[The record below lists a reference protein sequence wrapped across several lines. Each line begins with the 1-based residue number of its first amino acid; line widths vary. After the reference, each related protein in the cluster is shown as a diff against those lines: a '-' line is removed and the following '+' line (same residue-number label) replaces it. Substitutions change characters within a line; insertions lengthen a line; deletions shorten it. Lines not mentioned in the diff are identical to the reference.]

1 MKNVKKL
8 ASLLLAL
15 LMVFS
20 LTAAASAATVTNK
33 TSHSYAAYRIFSG
46 TQAENSVPLGDVKWG
61 DDVSGDALLTAL
73 KGDSRFNV
81 GTDHANIFASCTTAL
96 DVAEVLSAYP
106 DKSDV
111 AKAFANVAAQ
121 HLTTATATIADNA
134 TSVELPAGYYL
145 LVDTSTPGQDDA
157 RNTALLQMTNRDI
170 TIEGKYSV
178 PSVDKSVQDTDGSWG
193 ESADWGIGSD
203 VPFKLEGTLPA
214 NYEDYEAYQYVFHDT
229 LSAGLQL
236 NGTFDETDPTE
247 VLSGVTVQ
255 VGDTDI
261 GSNFT
266 ITYTNHQLT
275 VACNNLKAIPGLTKD
290 SQIVVEYTAELLSTA
305 VIGGAGNK
313 NEVYLEYANDPNAT
327 GDGTTSNTKKDEVL
341 VFTYELDVTK
351 VDGKDDNTTLA
362 NAEFVLLSSDKTKAA
377 KVSNGKL
384 VEWVTVPAVVN
395 GIISY
400 SDGTKLTSGGDGK
413 FVIAGLDAGGYYLRE
428 TKAPAGYNL
437 LGNDIGITITAT
449 LDKSENNPLLTALE
463 IIVRE
468 DKTGAVATESIG
480 AVTTGIV
487 STFVENIA
495 GARLPD
501 TGGIGTTIFYIAG
514 SVLVLT
520 AAGLPVT
527 RKRRKI

>member
-1 MKNVKKL
+1 MKNVKKI

-20 LTAAASAATVTNK
+20 LAAAASAATVTNQ

-46 TQAENSVPLGDVKWG
+46 TQAENSVPLGDVEWG
-61 DDVSGDALLTAL
+61 AGVDGAALLTAL

-81 GTDHANIFASCTTAL
+81 GTDDANIFASCTTAL

-106 DKSDV
+106 DKSAV

-121 HLTTATATIADNA
+121 HLTTTATSIAVDA

-157 RNTALLQMTNRDI
+157 RNTALLQMTNQNI

-193 ESADWGIGSD
+193 ESADWEIGSD
-203 VPFKLEGTLPA
+203 VPFKLEGILPT

-236 NGTFDETDPTE
+236 NGTFDETDPTK

-305 VIGGAGNK
+305 VIGSVGNK

-327 GDGTTSNTKKDEVL
+327 GDGATSNTKTDEVL
-341 VFTYELDVTK
+341 VFTYALDVTK
-351 VDGKDDNTTLA
+351 VDGKDGATKLA
-362 NAEFVLLSSDKTKAA
+362 NAEFVLLGSDKTKAA

-384 VEWVTVPAVVN
+384 VEWVTV
-395 GIISY
+395 
-400 SDGTKLTSGGDGK
+400 SDGTKLTSGSDGK
-413 FVIAGLDAGGYYLRE
+413 FVIAGLDAGSYYLRE

-437 LGNDIGITITAT
+437 LGNDIGITIIAT
-449 LDKSENNPLLTALE
+449 LDKSENNPSLTALK
-463 IIVRE
+463 ISVQNRP
-468 DKTGAVATESIG
+468 DATATESNG
-480 AVTTGIV
+480 DVTTGIV
-487 STFVENIA
+487 STIVENVA
-495 GARLPD
+495 GAQLPL
-501 TGGIGTTIFYIAG
+501 TGGIGTTVFYIAG

-520 AAGLPVT
+520 AAVLSVT

>member
-20 LTAAASAATVTNK
+20 LAAAASAATVTNQ

-61 DDVSGDALLTAL
+61 DGVSGDALLTAL
-73 KGDSRFNV
+73 KGDSCFNV
-81 GTDHANIFASCTTAL
+81 GNDDANIFASCTTAL
-96 DVAEVLSAYP
+96 DVADVLSAYP

-111 AKAFANVAAQ
+111 AKAFANVAAR
-121 HLTTATATIADNA
+121 HLTTVTATIADNA

-170 TIEGKYSV
+170 TIESKYSV

-193 ESADWGIGSD
+193 ESADWEIGSD
-203 VPFKLEGTLPA
+203 VPFRLEGTLPT
-214 NYEDYEAYQYVFHDT
+214 NYEDYEAYKYVFHDT

-236 NGTFDETDPTE
+236 NGNFDETDPTK

-255 VGDTDI
+255 VGDTNI

-266 ITYTNHQLT
+266 ITYTDHQLT

-351 VDGKDDNTTLA
+351 VDGKDGTTTLA

-377 KVSNGKL
+377 RVSNGKL
-384 VEWVTVPAVVN
+384 VEWVTVPE
-395 GIISY
+395 
-400 SDGTKLTSGGDGK
+400 GTKLTSGNDGK

-449 LDKSENNPLLTALE
+449 LDKSENSPSLTALK
-463 IIVRE
+463 ISVQNGP
-468 DKTGAVATESIG
+468 DATATESNG
-480 AVTTGIV
+480 NVTMGIV
-487 STFVENIA
+487 STVVENVA
-495 GARLPD
+495 GAQLPL
-501 TGGIGTTIFYIAG
+501 TGGIGTTVFYIAG

-520 AAGLPVT
+520 AAVLSVT

>member
-1 MKNVKKL
+1 MKNVKKI

-20 LTAAASAATVTNK
+20 LAAAASAATVTNQ

-46 TQAENSVPLGDVKWG
+46 TQAENSVPLGDVEWG
-61 DDVSGDALLTAL
+61 AGVDGAALLTAL

-81 GTDHANIFASCTTAL
+81 GTDDANIFASCTTAL

-106 DKSDV
+106 DKSAV

-121 HLTTATATIADNA
+121 HLTTTATSIAVDA
-134 TSVELPAGYYL
+134 TNVELPAGYYL

-157 RNTALLQMTNRDI
+157 RNTALLQMTNQNI

-193 ESADWGIGSD
+193 ESADWEIGSD
-203 VPFKLEGTLPA
+203 VPFKLEGTLPT

-236 NGTFDETDPTE
+236 NGTFDETDPTK

-305 VIGGAGNK
+305 VIGRVGNK

-327 GDGTTSNTKKDEVL
+327 GDGATSNTKTDEVL
-341 VFTYELDVTK
+341 VFTYALDVTK
-351 VDGKDDNTTLA
+351 VDGKDGTTKLA

-384 VEWVTVPAVVN
+384 VEWVTV
-395 GIISY
+395 
-400 SDGTKLTSGGDGK
+400 SDGTKLTSGSDGK
-413 FVIAGLDAGGYYLRE
+413 FVIAGLDAGSYYLRE

-437 LGNDIGITITAT
+437 LGNDIGITIIAT
-449 LDKSENNPLLTALE
+449 LNKSENNPSLTALK
-463 IIVRE
+463 ISVRE
-468 DKTGAVATESIG
+468 DKTGADATESNG
-480 AVTTGIV
+480 NVTTGIV
-487 STFVENIA
+487 STIVKNVA
-495 GARLPD
+495 GAQLPL
-501 TGGIGTTIFYIAG
+501 TGGIGTTVFYIAG

-520 AAGLPVT
+520 AAVLSVT

>member
-20 LTAAASAATVTNK
+20 LAAAASAATVTNQ

-61 DDVSGDALLTAL
+61 DGVSGDALLTAL

-121 HLTTATATIADNA
+121 HLITATTTIADNA

-157 RNTALLQMTNRDI
+157 RNTALLQMTNQDI

-193 ESADWGIGSD
+193 ESADWEIGSD
-203 VPFKLEGTLPA
+203 VPFRLNGTLPA
-214 NYEDYEAYQYVFHDT
+214 NYEDYEAYKYVFHDT
-229 LSAGLQL
+229 LDSALKYKGDVKVYVQ
-236 NGTFDETDPTE
+236 NGDAKTE
-247 VLSGVTVQ
+247 ITSGFTVAPDAAATA
-255 VGDTDI
+255 GGGT
-261 GSNFT
+261 
-266 ITYTNHQLT
+266 LT
-275 VACNNLKAIPGLTKD
+275 VTFNDLKTVTGVSSTSKI
-290 SQIVVEYTAELLSTA
+290 IVEYTAELLSTA
-305 VIGGAGNK
+305 VIGDTGNK

-327 GDGTTSNTKKDEVL
+327 SDGATSNTKTDEVL
-341 VFTYELDVTK
+341 VFTYALDVTK
-351 VDGKDDNTTLA
+351 VDGKDDTTKLA

-377 KVSNGKL
+377 RISNGKL
-384 VEWVTVPAVVN
+384 VEWVTV
-395 GIISY
+395 

-449 LDKSENNPLLTALE
+449 LDKSENNPSLTALK
-463 IIVRE
+463 ISVQNGP
-468 DKTGAVATESIG
+468 DATATESNG
-480 AVTTGIV
+480 NVTMGIV
-487 STFVENIA
+487 STVVENVA
-495 GARLPD
+495 GAQLPL
-501 TGGIGTTIFYIAG
+501 TGGIGTTVFYIAG

-520 AAGLPVT
+520 AAVLSVT

>member
-20 LTAAASAATVTNK
+20 LAAAASAATVTNQ

-46 TQAENSVPLGDVKWG
+46 TQAEDFGPLGDVKWG

-73 KGDSRFNV
+73 KRDSRFNV

-121 HLTTATATIADNA
+121 HLITATATIADNA

-145 LVDTSTPGQDDA
+145 LVDTSTPGQDGA
-157 RNTALLQMTNRDI
+157 RNTALLQMTNQDI

-193 ESADWGIGSD
+193 ESADWEIGSD
-203 VPFKLEGTLPA
+203 VPFKLEGTLPT

-290 SQIVVEYTAELLSTA
+290 SQIVVKYTAELLSTA
-305 VIGGAGNK
+305 VIGGASNK

-377 KVSNGKL
+377 RISNGKL
-384 VEWVTVPAVVN
+384 VEWVTV
-395 GIISY
+395 

-449 LDKSENNPLLTALE
+449 LDKSENNPSLTALK
-463 IIVRE
+463 ISVRE
-468 DKTGAVATESIG
+468 DKTGAVATESDG

-487 STFVENIA
+487 STVVENVA
-495 GARLPD
+495 GAQLPL
-501 TGGIGTTIFYIAG
+501 TGGIGTTVFYIAG

-520 AAGLPVT
+520 AAVLSVT

>member
-20 LTAAASAATVTNK
+20 LAAAASAATVTNQ

-46 TQAENSVPLGDVKWG
+46 TQAENSVPLGDVEWG
-61 DDVSGDALLTAL
+61 EGVDGAALLTAL

-81 GTDHANIFASCTTAL
+81 GNDDANIFASCTTAL
-96 DVAEVLSAYP
+96 DVADVLSAYP

-121 HLTTATATIADNA
+121 HLTTVTATIADNA

-157 RNTALLQMTNRDI
+157 RNTALLQMTNQDI

-193 ESADWGIGSD
+193 ESADWEIGSD
-203 VPFKLEGTLPA
+203 VPFKLEGTLPT
-214 NYEDYEAYQYVFHDT
+214 NYEDYEAYKYVFHDT
-229 LSAGLQL
+229 LNSALKY
-236 NGTFDETDPTE
+236 NGDVKVYVQNGDAKTQI
-247 VLSGVTVQ
+247 LSGFTVAPDAAATA
-255 VGDTDI
+255 GGT
-261 GSNFT
+261 
-266 ITYTNHQLT
+266 LT
-275 VACNNLKAIPGLTKD
+275 VTFGNLKMIAGVSSSSK
-290 SQIVVEYTAELLSTA
+290 IVVEYTAELLSTA
-305 VIGGAGNK
+305 VIGGSGNK

-327 GDGTTSNTKKDEVL
+327 GKGTTGNTKTDEVL

-351 VDGKDDNTTLA
+351 VDGKDGTTTLA

-384 VEWVTVPAVVN
+384 VEWVTVPE
-395 GIISY
+395 
-400 SDGTKLTSGGDGK
+400 GTKLTSGGDGK

-449 LDKSENNPLLTALE
+449 LDKSENSPSLTALK
-463 IIVRE
+463 ISVRE
-468 DKTGAVATESIG
+468 DKTGAVATESDG

-487 STFVENIA
+487 STVVENVA
-495 GARLPD
+495 GAQLPL
-501 TGGIGTTIFYIAG
+501 TGGIGTTVFYIAG

-520 AAGLPVT
+520 AAVLSVT

>member
-20 LTAAASAATVTNK
+20 LAAAASAATVTNQ

-61 DDVSGDALLTAL
+61 DGVSGDALLTAL

-111 AKAFANVAAQ
+111 AKAFANVAAR
-121 HLTTATATIADNA
+121 HLTTVTATIADNA

-157 RNTALLQMTNRDI
+157 RNTALLQMTNQDI
-170 TIEGKYSV
+170 TIESKYSV

-203 VPFKLEGTLPA
+203 VPFRLEGTLPT
-214 NYEDYEAYQYVFHDT
+214 NYEDYEAYKYVFHDT

-236 NGTFDETDPTE
+236 NGNFDETDPTK

-255 VGDTDI
+255 VGDTNI

-266 ITYTNHQLT
+266 ITYTDHQLT

-327 GDGTTSNTKKDEVL
+327 GDGTTGNTKKDEVL

-351 VDGKDDNTTLA
+351 VDGKDDATTLA
-362 NAEFVLLSSDKTKAA
+362 DAEFVLLSSDKTKAA

-384 VEWVTVPAVVN
+384 VEWVTVPE
-395 GIISY
+395 
-400 SDGTKLTSGGDGK
+400 GTKLTSGNDGK
-413 FVIAGLDAGGYYLRE
+413 FVIAGLDAGSYYLRE

-449 LDKSENNPLLTALE
+449 LDKSENSPSLTALK
-463 IIVRE
+463 ISVQNGP
-468 DKTGAVATESIG
+468 DATATERNG
-480 AVTTGIV
+480 DVTTGIV
-487 STFVENIA
+487 STVVENVA
-495 GARLPD
+495 GAQLPL
-501 TGGIGTTIFYIAG
+501 TGGIGTTVFYIAG

-520 AAGLPVT
+520 AAVLSVT

>member
-20 LTAAASAATVTNK
+20 LAAAASAATVTNQ

-61 DDVSGDALLTAL
+61 DGVSGDALLTAL

-81 GTDHANIFASCTTAL
+81 GTDHANIFESCTTAL

-121 HLTTATATIADNA
+121 HLTTVTATIADNA

-157 RNTALLQMTNRDI
+157 RNTALLQMTNQDI
-170 TIEGKYSV
+170 TIESKYSV

-193 ESADWGIGSD
+193 ESADWEIGSD
-203 VPFKLEGTLPA
+203 VPFRLEGTLPT
-214 NYEDYEAYQYVFHDT
+214 NYEDYEAYKYVFHDT

-236 NGTFDETDPTE
+236 NGTFDETDPAE

-266 ITYTNHQLT
+266 ITYTDHQLT

-327 GDGTTSNTKKDEVL
+327 GKGTTGNTKTDEVL
-341 VFTYELDVTK
+341 VFTYELDVAK
-351 VDGKDDNTTLA
+351 VDGKDGTTTLA

-377 KVSNGKL
+377 RVSNGKL
-384 VEWVTVPAVVN
+384 VEWVAA
-395 GIISY
+395 SE
-400 SDGTKLTSGGDGK
+400 GTKLTSGNDGK

-449 LDKSENNPLLTALE
+449 LDKSEDNPSLTALK
-463 IIVRE
+463 ISVQNGP
-468 DKTGAVATESIG
+468 DATATESNG
-480 AVTTGIV
+480 NVTMGIV
-487 STFVENIA
+487 STVVENVA
-495 GARLPD
+495 GAQLPL
-501 TGGIGTTIFYIAG
+501 TGGIGTTVFYIAG

-520 AAGLPVT
+520 AAVLSVT

>member
-20 LTAAASAATVTNK
+20 LAAAASAATVTNQ

-61 DDVSGDALLTAL
+61 DGVSGDALLTAL

-193 ESADWGIGSD
+193 ESADWEIGSD
-203 VPFKLEGTLPA
+203 VPFRLEGTLPT
-214 NYEDYEAYQYVFHDT
+214 NYEDYEAYKYVFHDT
-229 LSAGLQL
+229 LDSALKYKGDVKVYVQ
-236 NGTFDETDPTE
+236 NGDAKTE
-247 VLSGVTVQ
+247 ITSGFTVAPDAAATA
-255 VGDTDI
+255 GGGT
-261 GSNFT
+261 
-266 ITYTNHQLT
+266 LT
-275 VACNNLKAIPGLTKD
+275 VTFNDLKTVTGVSSTSKI
-290 SQIVVEYTAELLSTA
+290 IVEYTAELLSTA
-305 VIGGAGNK
+305 VIGDTGNK

-327 GDGTTSNTKKDEVL
+327 SDGATSNTKTDEVL
-341 VFTYELDVTK
+341 VFTYALDVTK
-351 VDGKDDNTTLA
+351 VDGKDGTTKLA

-395 GIISY
+395 GIIPY
-400 SDGTKLTSGGDGK
+400 SDGTKLTSGSDGK
-413 FVIAGLDAGGYYLRE
+413 FVIAGLDAGSYYLRE

-449 LDKSENNPLLTALE
+449 LDKSENNPSLTALE

-514 SVLVLT
+514 SMLVLT

>member
-20 LTAAASAATVTNK
+20 LAAAASAATVTNR

-46 TQAENSVPLGDVKWG
+46 TQAENSVPLGDVEWG
-61 DDVSGDALLTAL
+61 EGVDGAALLTAL
-73 KGDSRFNV
+73 KRDSRFNV

-134 TSVELPAGYYL
+134 TSVKLPVGYYL

-157 RNTALLQMTNRDI
+157 RNTALLQMTNQNI

-178 PSVDKSVQDTDGSWG
+178 PSVDKSVRDTDDNWG

-203 VPFKLEGTLPA
+203 VPFKLEGTLPT

-266 ITYTNHQLT
+266 ITYTDHQLT

-290 SQIVVEYTAELLSTA
+290 SQIVVKYTAELLSTA
-305 VIGGAGNK
+305 VIGGAGNR

-351 VDGKDDNTTLA
+351 VDGKDGTTTLA

-377 KVSNGKL
+377 RISNGKL
-384 VEWVTVPAVVN
+384 VEWVTV
-395 GIISY
+395 

-413 FVIAGLDAGGYYLRE
+413 FVIAGLDAGSYYLRE

-449 LDKSENNPLLTALE
+449 LDKSEDNPSLTALK
-463 IIVRE
+463 ISVQNGP
-468 DKTGAVATESIG
+468 DATATESNG
-480 AVTTGIV
+480 NVTMGIV
-487 STFVENIA
+487 STVVENVA
-495 GARLPD
+495 GAQLPL

>member
-20 LTAAASAATVTNK
+20 LAAAASAATVTNQ

-61 DDVSGDALLTAL
+61 DGVSGDALLTAL

-111 AKAFANVAAQ
+111 AKAFANVAAR
-121 HLTTATATIADNA
+121 HLTTVTATIADNA

-193 ESADWGIGSD
+193 ESADWEIGSD
-203 VPFKLEGTLPA
+203 VPFRLEGTLPT
-214 NYEDYEAYQYVFHDT
+214 NYEDYEAYKYVFHDT

-236 NGTFDETDPTE
+236 NGNFDETDPTK

-255 VGDTDI
+255 VGDTNI

-266 ITYTNHQLT
+266 ITYTDHQLT

-351 VDGKDDNTTLA
+351 VDGKDGTTALA

-377 KVSNGKL
+377 RISNGKL
-384 VEWVTVPAVVN
+384 VEWVTV
-395 GIISY
+395 

-449 LDKSENNPLLTALE
+449 LDKSENSPSLTALK
-463 IIVRE
+463 IRVQNGP
-468 DKTGAVATESIG
+468 DATATERNG
-480 AVTTGIV
+480 DVTTGIV
-487 STFVENIA
+487 STVVENVA
-495 GARLPD
+495 GAQLPL
-501 TGGIGTTIFYIAG
+501 TGGIGTTVFYIAG

-520 AAGLPVT
+520 AAVLSVT

>member
-20 LTAAASAATVTNK
+20 LAAAASAATVTNQ

-46 TQAENSVPLGDVKWG
+46 TQAENSVPLGDVEWG
-61 DDVSGDALLTAL
+61 EGVDGAALLTAL

-81 GTDHANIFASCTTAL
+81 GNDDANIFASCTTAL
-96 DVAEVLSAYP
+96 DVADVLSAYP

-111 AKAFANVAAQ
+111 AKAFANVAAR
-121 HLTTATATIADNA
+121 HLTTVTATIADNA

-157 RNTALLQMTNRDI
+157 RNTALLQMTNQDI
-170 TIEGKYSV
+170 TIERKYSV

-193 ESADWGIGSD
+193 ESADWEIGSD
-203 VPFKLEGTLPA
+203 VPFRLEGTLPT
-214 NYEDYEAYQYVFHDT
+214 NYEDYEAYKYVFHDT
-229 LSAGLQL
+229 LNSALKY
-236 NGTFDETDPTE
+236 NGDVKVYVQNGDAKTQI
-247 VLSGVTVQ
+247 LSGFTVAPDAAATA
-255 VGDTDI
+255 GGGT
-261 GSNFT
+261 
-266 ITYTNHQLT
+266 LT
-275 VACNNLKAIPGLTKD
+275 VTFGNLKMIAGVSSTSKI
-290 SQIVVEYTAELLSTA
+290 IVEYTAELLSTA
-305 VIGGAGNK
+305 VIGGTGNK

-327 GDGTTSNTKKDEVL
+327 DDGATSNTKKDEVL

-377 KVSNGKL
+377 RISNGKL
-384 VEWVTVPAVVN
+384 VEWVAVSN
-395 GIISY
+395 
-400 SDGTKLTSGGDGK
+400 GTKLTSGGDGK

-449 LDKSENNPLLTALE
+449 LDKSENNPSLTALK
-463 IIVRE
+463 ISVRE
-468 DKTGAVATESIG
+468 DKTGAVATESDG

-487 STFVENIA
+487 STVVENVA
-495 GARLPD
+495 GAQLPL
-501 TGGIGTTIFYIAG
+501 TGGIGTTVFYIAG

-520 AAGLPVT
+520 AAVLSVT

>member
-20 LTAAASAATVTNK
+20 LAAAASAATVTNQ

-61 DDVSGDALLTAL
+61 DGVSGDALLTAL

-157 RNTALLQMTNRDI
+157 RNTALLQMTNQDI
-170 TIEGKYSV
+170 TIESKYSV

-193 ESADWGIGSD
+193 ESADWEIGSA
-203 VPFKLEGTLPA
+203 VPFKLEGTLPT

-236 NGTFDETDPTE
+236 NGTFDETDPTK

-255 VGDTDI
+255 VGDTNI

-266 ITYTNHQLT
+266 ITYTDHQLT

-327 GDGTTSNTKKDEVL
+327 GKGTTGNTKTDEVL
-341 VFTYELDVTK
+341 VFTYELDVAK
-351 VDGKDDNTTLA
+351 VDGKDGTTTLA

-377 KVSNGKL
+377 RVSNGKL
-384 VEWVTVPAVVN
+384 VEWVTVPE
-395 GIISY
+395 
-400 SDGTKLTSGGDGK
+400 GTKMTSGNDGK
-413 FVIAGLDAGGYYLRE
+413 FVIAGLDAGSYYLRE

-449 LDKSENNPLLTALE
+449 LDKSENSPSLTALK
-463 IIVRE
+463 ISVQNGP
-468 DKTGAVATESIG
+468 DATATERNG
-480 AVTTGIV
+480 DVTTGIV
-487 STFVENIA
+487 STVVENVA
-495 GARLPD
+495 GAQLPL
-501 TGGIGTTIFYIAG
+501 TGGIGTTVFYIAG

-520 AAGLPVT
+520 AAVLSVT

>member
-20 LTAAASAATVTNK
+20 LAAAASAATVTNQ

-46 TQAENSVPLGDVKWG
+46 TQAENSVPLGDVEWG
-61 DDVSGDALLTAL
+61 EGVDGAALLTAL

-81 GTDHANIFASCTTAL
+81 GNDDANIFASCTTAL
-96 DVAEVLSAYP
+96 DVADVLSAYP

-111 AKAFANVAAQ
+111 AKAFANVAAR
-121 HLTTATATIADNA
+121 HLTTVTATIADNA

-157 RNTALLQMTNRDI
+157 RNTALLQMTNQDI
-170 TIEGKYSV
+170 TIESKYSV

-193 ESADWGIGSD
+193 ESADWEIGSD
-203 VPFKLEGTLPA
+203 VPFKLEGTLPT

-229 LSAGLQL
+229 LNSALKY
-236 NGTFDETDPTE
+236 NGDVKVYVQNGDAKTQI
-247 VLSGVTVQ
+247 LSGFTVAPDAAATA
-255 VGDTDI
+255 GGT
-261 GSNFT
+261 
-266 ITYTNHQLT
+266 LT
-275 VACNNLKAIPGLTKD
+275 VTFGNLKMIAGVSSSSK
-290 SQIVVEYTAELLSTA
+290 IVVEYTAELLSTA
-305 VIGGAGNK
+305 VIGGSGNK

-327 GDGTTSNTKKDEVL
+327 GKGTTGNTKTDEVL
-341 VFTYELDVTK
+341 VFTYELDVAK
-351 VDGKDDNTTLA
+351 VDGKDGTTMLA

-377 KVSNGKL
+377 GVSNGKL
-384 VEWVTVPAVVN
+384 VEWVAA
-395 GIISY
+395 SE
-400 SDGTKLTSGGDGK
+400 GTKLTSGNDGK

-449 LDKSENNPLLTALE
+449 LDKSENSPSLTALK
-463 IIVRE
+463 ISVQNAP
-468 DKTGAVATESIG
+468 DATATESNG
-480 AVTTGIV
+480 NVTMGIV
-487 STFVENIA
+487 STVVENVA
-495 GARLPD
+495 GAQLPL
-501 TGGIGTTIFYIAG
+501 TGGIGTTVFYIAG

-520 AAGLPVT
+520 AAVLSVT

>member
-20 LTAAASAATVTNK
+20 LAAAASAATVTNQ

-61 DDVSGDALLTAL
+61 DGVSGDALLTAL

-178 PSVDKSVQDTDGSWG
+178 PSVDKSVRDTDDNWG
-193 ESADWGIGSD
+193 ESADWEIGSD
-203 VPFKLEGTLPA
+203 VPFRLEGTLPT
-214 NYEDYEAYQYVFHDT
+214 NYEDYEAYKYVFHDT

-236 NGTFDETDPTE
+236 NGNFDETDPTK

-255 VGDTDI
+255 VGDTNI

-266 ITYTNHQLT
+266 ITYTDHQLT

-351 VDGKDDNTTLA
+351 VDGKDGTTALA

-377 KVSNGKL
+377 RISNGKL
-384 VEWVTVPAVVN
+384 VEWVTV
-395 GIISY
+395 

-449 LDKSENNPLLTALE
+449 LDKSKNSPSLTALK
-463 IIVRE
+463 ISVQNGP
-468 DKTGAVATESIG
+468 DATATESNG
-480 AVTTGIV
+480 NVTMGIV
-487 STFVENIA
+487 STVVENVA
-495 GARLPD
+495 GAQLPL
-501 TGGIGTTIFYIAG
+501 TGGIGTTVFYIAG

-520 AAGLPVT
+520 AAVLSVT

>member
-20 LTAAASAATVTNK
+20 LAAAASAATVTNQ

-46 TQAENSVPLGDVKWG
+46 TQAENSVPLGDVEWG
-61 DDVSGDALLTAL
+61 EGVDGAALLTAL

-81 GTDHANIFASCTTAL
+81 GNDDANIFASCTTAL
-96 DVAEVLSAYP
+96 DVADVLSAYP

-111 AKAFANVAAQ
+111 AKAFANVAAR
-121 HLTTATATIADNA
+121 HLTTVTATIADNA

-170 TIEGKYSV
+170 TIESKYSV

-193 ESADWGIGSD
+193 ESADWEIGSD
-203 VPFKLEGTLPA
+203 VPFKLEGTLPT
-214 NYEDYEAYQYVFHDT
+214 NYEDYEAYKYVFHDT
-229 LSAGLQL
+229 LNSALKY
-236 NGTFDETDPTE
+236 NGDVKVYVQNGDAKTQI
-247 VLSGVTVQ
+247 LSGFTVAPDAAATA
-255 VGDTDI
+255 GGT
-261 GSNFT
+261 
-266 ITYTNHQLT
+266 LT
-275 VACNNLKAIPGLTKD
+275 VTFGNLKMIAGVSPSSK
-290 SQIVVEYTAELLSTA
+290 IVVEYTAELLSTA
-305 VIGGAGNK
+305 AIGGAGNK

-327 GDGTTSNTKKDEVL
+327 GKGTTGNTKTDEVL

-351 VDGKDDNTTLA
+351 VDGKDGTTTLA

-384 VEWVTVPAVVN
+384 VEWVTVPE
-395 GIISY
+395 
-400 SDGTKLTSGGDGK
+400 GTKLTSGNDGK
-413 FVIAGLDAGGYYLRE
+413 FVIAGLDAGSYYLRE

-449 LDKSENNPLLTALE
+449 LDKSENSPSLTALK
-463 IIVRE
+463 ISVRE
-468 DKTGAVATESIG
+468 DKTSAVATESDG
-480 AVTTGIV
+480 NVTTGTV
-487 STFVENIA
+487 STVVENVA
-495 GARLPD
+495 GAQLPL
-501 TGGIGTTIFYIAG
+501 TGGIGTTVFYIAG

-520 AAGLPVT
+520 AAVLSVT

>member
-20 LTAAASAATVTNK
+20 LAAAASAATVTNQ

-46 TQAENSVPLGDVKWG
+46 TQAEKSVPLGDVKWG
-61 DDVSGDALLTAL
+61 DGVSGDALLTAL

-157 RNTALLQMTNRDI
+157 RNTALLQMTNQDI
-170 TIEGKYSV
+170 TIESKYSV

-193 ESADWGIGSD
+193 ESADWEIGSD
-203 VPFKLEGTLPA
+203 VPFRLEGTLPT
-214 NYEDYEAYQYVFHDT
+214 NYEDYEAYKYVFHDT

-236 NGTFDETDPTE
+236 NGNFDETDPTK

-255 VGDTDI
+255 VGDTNI

-266 ITYTNHQLT
+266 ITYTDHQLT

-305 VIGGAGNK
+305 VIGDSGNK
-313 NEVYLEYANDPNAT
+313 NEVCLEYANDPNAT
-327 GDGTTSNTKKDEVL
+327 GNGTTGNTKKDEVL

-351 VDGKDDNTTLA
+351 VDGKDGTTTLA

-384 VEWVTVPAVVN
+384 VEWVTVPE
-395 GIISY
+395 
-400 SDGTKLTSGGDGK
+400 GTKLTSGNDGK
-413 FVIAGLDAGGYYLRE
+413 FVIAGLDAGSYYLRE

-449 LDKSENNPLLTALE
+449 LDKSENSPSLTALK
-463 IIVRE
+463 IRVQNGP
-468 DKTGAVATESIG
+468 DATATESDG
-480 AVTTGIV
+480 DVTTGIV
-487 STFVENIA
+487 STVVENVA
-495 GARLPD
+495 GAQLPL
-501 TGGIGTTIFYIAG
+501 TGGIGTTVFYIAG

-520 AAGLPVT
+520 AAVLSVT

>member
-20 LTAAASAATVTNK
+20 LAAAASAATVTNQ

-61 DDVSGDALLTAL
+61 DGVSGDALLTAL

-193 ESADWGIGSD
+193 ESADWEIGSA
-203 VPFKLEGTLPA
+203 VPFKLEGTLPT

-305 VIGGAGNK
+305 VIGGSGNK

-327 GDGTTSNTKKDEVL
+327 GKGTTGNTKTDEVL
-341 VFTYELDVTK
+341 VFTYELDVAK
-351 VDGKDDNTTLA
+351 VDGKDGTTTLA

-377 KVSNGKL
+377 RVSNGKL
-384 VEWVTVPAVVN
+384 VEWVTVPE
-395 GIISY
+395 
-400 SDGTKLTSGGDGK
+400 GTKLTSGNDGK
-413 FVIAGLDAGGYYLRE
+413 FVIAGLDAGSYYLRE

-449 LDKSENNPLLTALE
+449 LDKSENSPSLTALK
-463 IIVRE
+463 IRVQNGP
-468 DKTGAVATESIG
+468 DATATERDG
-480 AVTTGIV
+480 DVTTGIV
-487 STFVENIA
+487 STVVENVA
-495 GARLPD
+495 GAQLPL
-501 TGGIGTTIFYIAG
+501 TGGIGTTVFYIAG

-520 AAGLPVT
+520 AAVLSVT

>member
-20 LTAAASAATVTNK
+20 LAAAASAATVTNQ

-61 DDVSGDALLTAL
+61 DGVSGDALLTAL

-111 AKAFANVAAQ
+111 AKAFANVAAR
-121 HLTTATATIADNA
+121 HLTTITATIADNA

-157 RNTALLQMTNRDI
+157 RNTALLQMTNQDI
-170 TIEGKYSV
+170 TIESKYSV

-193 ESADWGIGSD
+193 ESADWEIGSD
-203 VPFKLEGTLPA
+203 VPFRLEGTLPT
-214 NYEDYEAYQYVFHDT
+214 NYEDYEAYKYVFHDT
-229 LSAGLQL
+229 LNSALKY
-236 NGTFDETDPTE
+236 NGDVKVYVQNKDAKTQI
-247 VLSGVTVQ
+247 LSDFTVAADAAATA
-255 VGDTDI
+255 GGT
-261 GSNFT
+261 
-266 ITYTNHQLT
+266 LT
-275 VACNNLKAIPGLTKD
+275 VTFGNLKMIADVSSSSK
-290 SQIVVEYTAELLSTA
+290 IVVEYTAELLSTA

-351 VDGKDDNTTLA
+351 VDGKDGTTTLA

-384 VEWVTVPAVVN
+384 VEWVTVPE
-395 GIISY
+395 
-400 SDGTKLTSGGDGK
+400 GTKLTSGNDGK
-413 FVIAGLDAGGYYLRE
+413 FVIAGLDAGSYYLRE

-449 LDKSENNPLLTALE
+449 LDKSEDNPSLTALK
-463 IIVRE
+463 ISVQNGP
-468 DKTGAVATESIG
+468 DATATESNG
-480 AVTTGIV
+480 NVTMGIV
-487 STFVENIA
+487 STVVENVA
-495 GARLPD
+495 GAQLPL
-501 TGGIGTTIFYIAG
+501 TGGIGTTVFYIAG

-520 AAGLPVT
+520 AAVLSVT

>member
-20 LTAAASAATVTNK
+20 LAAAASAATVTNQ

-61 DDVSGDALLTAL
+61 DGVSGDALLTAL

-157 RNTALLQMTNRDI
+157 RNTALLQMTNQDI
-170 TIEGKYSV
+170 TIESKYSV

-193 ESADWGIGSD
+193 ESADWEIGSD
-203 VPFKLEGTLPA
+203 VPFRLEGTLPT
-214 NYEDYEAYQYVFHDT
+214 NYEDYEAYKYVFHDT
-229 LSAGLQL
+229 LNSALKY
-236 NGTFDETDPTE
+236 NGDVKVYVQNGDAKTQI
-247 VLSGVTVQ
+247 LSGFTVAPDAAATA
-255 VGDTDI
+255 GGT
-261 GSNFT
+261 
-266 ITYTNHQLT
+266 LT
-275 VACNNLKAIPGLTKD
+275 VTFGNLKMIAGVSSSSK
-290 SQIVVEYTAELLSTA
+290 IVVEYTAELLSTA
-305 VIGGAGNK
+305 VIGGSGNK

-327 GDGTTSNTKKDEVL
+327 GNGTTGNTKTDEVL

-351 VDGKDDNTTLA
+351 VDGKDDATTLA

-377 KVSNGKL
+377 RVSNGKL
-384 VEWVTVPAVVN
+384 VEWVTVPE
-395 GIISY
+395 
-400 SDGTKLTSGGDGK
+400 GTKLTSGNDGK
-413 FVIAGLDAGGYYLRE
+413 FVIAGLDAGSYYLRE

-449 LDKSENNPLLTALE
+449 LDKSENSPSLTALK
-463 IIVRE
+463 IRVQNGP
-468 DKTGAVATESIG
+468 DATATERDG
-480 AVTTGIV
+480 DVTTGIV
-487 STFVENIA
+487 STVVENVA
-495 GARLPD
+495 GAQLPL
-501 TGGIGTTIFYIAG
+501 TGGIGTTVFYIAG

-520 AAGLPVT
+520 AAVLSVT

>member
-1 MKNVKKL
+1 MKNVKKI

-20 LTAAASAATVTNK
+20 LAAAASAATVTNQ

-46 TQAENSVPLGDVKWG
+46 TQAENSVPLGDVEWG
-61 DDVSGDALLTAL
+61 AGVDGAALLTAL

-81 GTDHANIFASCTTAL
+81 GTDDANIFASCTTAL

-106 DKSDV
+106 DKSAV

-121 HLTTATATIADNA
+121 HLTTTATSIAVDA
-134 TSVELPAGYYL
+134 TNVELPAGYYL

-157 RNTALLQMTNRDI
+157 RNTALLQMTNQNI

-193 ESADWGIGSD
+193 ESADWEIGSD
-203 VPFKLEGTLPA
+203 VPFKLEGTLPT

-236 NGTFDETDPTE
+236 NGTFDETDPTK

-305 VIGGAGNK
+305 VIGGTGNK

-327 GDGTTSNTKKDEVL
+327 GDGATSNTKTDEVL
-341 VFTYELDVTK
+341 VFTYALDVTK
-351 VDGKDDNTTLA
+351 VDGKDGATKLA
-362 NAEFVLLSSDKTKAA
+362 NAEFVLLGSDKTKAA

-384 VEWVTVPAVVN
+384 VEWVTV
-395 GIISY
+395 
-400 SDGTKLTSGGDGK
+400 SDGTKLTSGSNGK
-413 FVIAGLDAGGYYLRE
+413 FVIAGLDAGSYYLRE

-437 LGNDIGITITAT
+437 LGNDIGITIIAT
-449 LDKSENNPLLTALE
+449 LDKSESNPSLTALK
-463 IIVRE
+463 ISVQNRP
-468 DKTGAVATESIG
+468 DATATESNG
-480 AVTTGIV
+480 DVTTGIV
-487 STFVENIA
+487 STIVENVA
-495 GARLPD
+495 GAQLPL
-501 TGGIGTTIFYIAG
+501 TGGIGTTVFYIAG

-520 AAGLPVT
+520 AAVLSVT

>member
-20 LTAAASAATVTNK
+20 LAAAASAATVTNQ

-61 DDVSGDALLTAL
+61 DGVSGDALLTAL

-157 RNTALLQMTNRDI
+157 RNTALLQMTNQDI

-178 PSVDKSVQDTDGSWG
+178 PSVDKSVQNTDGSWG
-193 ESADWGIGSD
+193 ESADWEIGSD
-203 VPFKLEGTLPA
+203 VPFKLEGTLPT

-236 NGTFDETDPTE
+236 NGTFDETDPTK

-261 GSNFT
+261 GSIFT

-275 VACNNLKAIPGLTKD
+275 IACNNLKAIPGLTKD
-290 SQIVVEYTAELLSTA
+290 SQIVVKYTAELLSTA

-377 KVSNGKL
+377 RISNGKL
-384 VEWVTVPAVVN
+384 VEWVTV
-395 GIISY
+395 

-449 LDKSENNPLLTALE
+449 LDKSENKPSLTALK
-463 IIVRE
+463 ISVRE
-468 DKTGAVATESIG
+468 DKTGADATESDG
-480 AVTTGIV
+480 DVTTGIV
-487 STFVENIA
+487 STVVENVA
-495 GARLPD
+495 GAQLPL
-501 TGGIGTTIFYIAG
+501 TGGIGTTVFYIAG

-520 AAGLPVT
+520 AAVLSVT

>member
-20 LTAAASAATVTNK
+20 LAAAASAATVTNQ

-46 TQAENSVPLGDVKWG
+46 TQAENSVPLGDVEWG
-61 DDVSGDALLTAL
+61 EGVDGAALLTAL

-81 GTDHANIFASCTTAL
+81 GNDDANIFASCTTAL
-96 DVAEVLSAYP
+96 DVADVLSAYP

-111 AKAFANVAAQ
+111 AKAFANVAAR
-121 HLTTATATIADNA
+121 HLTTVTATIADNA

-157 RNTALLQMTNRDI
+157 RNTALLQMTNQDI
-170 TIEGKYSV
+170 TIESKYSV

-193 ESADWGIGSD
+193 ESADWEIGSD
-203 VPFKLEGTLPA
+203 VPFKLEGTLPT
-214 NYEDYEAYQYVFHDT
+214 NYEDYEAYKYVFHDT
-229 LSAGLQL
+229 LNSALKY
-236 NGTFDETDPTE
+236 NGDVKVYVQNGDAKTQI
-247 VLSGVTVQ
+247 LSGFTVAPDAAATA
-255 VGDTDI
+255 GGGT
-261 GSNFT
+261 
-266 ITYTNHQLT
+266 LT
-275 VACNNLKAIPGLTKD
+275 VTFGNLKMIAGVSSSSK
-290 SQIVVEYTAELLSTA
+290 IVVEYTAELLSTA
-305 VIGGAGNK
+305 VIGGSGNK

-327 GDGTTSNTKKDEVL
+327 GKGTTGNTKTDEVL

-351 VDGKDDNTTLA
+351 VDGKDGTTTLA

-384 VEWVTVPAVVN
+384 VEWVTVPE
-395 GIISY
+395 
-400 SDGTKLTSGGDGK
+400 GTKLTSGGDGK

-449 LDKSENNPLLTALE
+449 LDKSENNPSLTALK
-463 IIVRE
+463 ISVRE
-468 DKTGAVATESIG
+468 DKTGAVATESDG

-487 STFVENIA
+487 STVVENVA
-495 GARLPD
+495 GAQLPL
-501 TGGIGTTIFYIAG
+501 TGGIGTTVFYIAG

-520 AAGLPVT
+520 AAVLSVT

>member
-20 LTAAASAATVTNK
+20 LAAAASAATVTNQ

-46 TQAENSVPLGDVKWG
+46 TQAENSVPLGDVEWG
-61 DDVSGDALLTAL
+61 EGVDGAALLTAL

-81 GTDHANIFASCTTAL
+81 GNDDANIFASCTTAL
-96 DVAEVLSAYP
+96 DVADVLSAYP

-111 AKAFANVAAQ
+111 AKAFANVAAR
-121 HLTTATATIADNA
+121 HLTTVTATIADNA

-157 RNTALLQMTNRDI
+157 RNTALLQMTNQDI
-170 TIEGKYSV
+170 TIESKYSV

-193 ESADWGIGSD
+193 ESADWEIGSD
-203 VPFKLEGTLPA
+203 VPFKLEGTLPT
-214 NYEDYEAYQYVFHDT
+214 NYEDYEAYKYVFHDT
-229 LSAGLQL
+229 LNSALKY
-236 NGTFDETDPTE
+236 NGDVKVYVQNGDAKTQI
-247 VLSGVTVQ
+247 LSGFTVAPDAAATA
-255 VGDTDI
+255 GGGT
-261 GSNFT
+261 
-266 ITYTNHQLT
+266 LT
-275 VACNNLKAIPGLTKD
+275 VTFGNLKMIAGVSSSSK
-290 SQIVVEYTAELLSTA
+290 IVVEYTAELLSTA
-305 VIGGAGNK
+305 VIGGSGNK

-327 GDGTTSNTKKDEVL
+327 GKGTTGNTKTDEVL

-351 VDGKDDNTTLA
+351 VDGKDGTTTLA

-384 VEWVTVPAVVN
+384 VEWVTVPE
-395 GIISY
+395 
-400 SDGTKLTSGGDGK
+400 GTKLTSGGDGK

-449 LDKSENNPLLTALE
+449 LDKSENSPSLTALK
-463 IIVRE
+463 ISVQNGP
-468 DKTGAVATESIG
+468 DATATESNG
-480 AVTTGIV
+480 NVTMGIV
-487 STFVENIA
+487 STVVENVA
-495 GARLPD
+495 GVQLPL
-501 TGGIGTTIFYIAG
+501 TGGIGTTVFYIAG

>member
-20 LTAAASAATVTNK
+20 LAAAASAATVTNQ
-33 TSHSYAAYRIFSG
+33 TSHSYAAYQIFSG
-46 TQAENSVPLGDVKWG
+46 TQAEDFGPLGDVKWG

-73 KGDSRFNV
+73 KRDSRFNV

-121 HLTTATATIADNA
+121 HLITATTTIADNA

-157 RNTALLQMTNRDI
+157 RNTALLQMTNRVI

-193 ESADWGIGSD
+193 ESADWEIGSD
-203 VPFKLEGTLPA
+203 VPFKLEGTLPT

-229 LSAGLQL
+229 LNSALKY
-236 NGTFDETDPTE
+236 NGDVKVYVQNGDAKTQI
-247 VLSGVTVQ
+247 LSGFTVAPDAAATA
-255 VGDTDI
+255 GGT
-261 GSNFT
+261 
-266 ITYTNHQLT
+266 LT
-275 VACNNLKAIPGLTKD
+275 VTFGDLKVIAGVSSSSK
-290 SQIVVEYTAELLSTA
+290 IVVEYTAELLSTA
-305 VIGGAGNK
+305 VIGGSGNK

-327 GDGTTSNTKKDEVL
+327 GKGTTGNTKTDEVL

-351 VDGKDDNTTLA
+351 VDGKDDATTLA

-377 KVSNGKL
+377 RVSNGKL
-384 VEWVTVPAVVN
+384 VEWVTVPE
-395 GIISY
+395 
-400 SDGTKLTSGGDGK
+400 GTKLTSGNDGK
-413 FVIAGLDAGGYYLRE
+413 FVIAGLDAGSYYLRE

-437 LGNDIGITITAT
+437 LGNDIGIAITAT
-449 LDKSENNPLLTALE
+449 LDKSEDNPSLTALK
-463 IIVRE
+463 IRVQNGP
-468 DKTGAVATESIG
+468 DATATESNG
-480 AVTTGIV
+480 NVTMGIV
-487 STFVENIA
+487 STVVENVA
-495 GARLPD
+495 GAQLPL
-501 TGGIGTTIFYIAG
+501 TGGIGATVFYIAG

-520 AAGLPVT
+520 AAVLSVT